1 MRLRGRRLAWPMA
14 ALLLLSGACS
24 SPDPSSAAGFD
35 PESEVAA
42 FLNEYLAAIDA
53 RDTDTLGRA
62 YVEDGRFV
70 WIEDGA
76 VRYRSAADILTSLS
90 SFPTDSS
97 IRTELLDLV
106 VVPVGGA
113 GAHAWARFST
123 TVGSGSGGFSFGGA
137 ISFVLEQKDGSWKLV
152 GGHTSAPT
160 GR

>member
-1 MRLRGRRLAWPMA
+1 MA

-24 SPDPSSAAGFD
+24 SPDPNSAAAFA

-42 FLNEYLAAIDA
+42 FLTDYLSAIDA
-53 RDTDTLGRA
+53 RDPVALRRA

-70 WIEDGA
+70 WMEDGA
-76 VRYRSAADILTSLS
+76 VRYRSAADILASLS
-90 SFPTDSS
+90 SFPSDSS
-97 IRTELLDLV
+97 IRTELQDLV

-123 TVGSGSGGFSFGGA
+123 TVGSGPGEFSFGGA
-137 ISFVLEQKDGSWKLV
+137 ISFVLEHGDGSWKLV
-152 GGHTSAPT
+152 GGHTSTST